1 LIISEF
7 VAKKGINRG
16 ATNGVPSYGKFKAD
30 KFSYLNI
37 TSIGGDLVERNS
49 ICAFAC
55 LETPPCF
62 SFNLAAFPDINGK
75 LLCELLPSDKY
86 NNSDKLV
93 PSNVFHH
100 YSIASPCNSLPCKN
114 NGKCVSLYEE
124 DSYVCFCTVGFTGKN
139 CETVSSIA
147 STIIA
152 NNVVYQSHLNQ
163 FLAPAVG
170 NDSKWLLC
178 YRASSDGWDVSN
190 FHTKCDGKPH
200 TVTIIKVGDHVFGGY
215 TDIPWESSAS
225 YGFTSKAFIF
235 SLHNNEGLGP
245 FKSMVIWPFRA
256 IYRNAGLGPT
266 FGGVTDILIAN
277 NANSNQY
284 SRTNF
289 GRSYSVPNGVQNRG
303 TLLAGSYN
311 FSPDDWE
318 VFYLA

>member
-100 YSIASPCNSLPCKN
+100 YSIA
-114 NGKCVSLYEE
+114 VS
-124 DSYVCFCTVGFTGKN
+124 G
-139 CETVSSIA
+139 VSF
-147 STIIA
+147 STKKII
-152 NNVVYQSHLNQ
+152 SCLN
-163 FLAPAVG
+163 
-170 NDSKWLLC
+170 
-178 YRASSDGWDVSN
+178 
-190 FHTKCDGKPH
+190 
-200 TVTIIKVGDHVFGGY
+200 
-215 TDIPWESSAS
+215 
-225 YGFTSKAFIF
+225 
-235 SLHNNEGLGP
+235 
-245 FKSMVIWPFRA
+245 
-256 IYRNAGLGPT
+256 
-266 FGGVTDILIAN
+266 
-277 NANSNQY
+277 
-284 SRTNF
+284 
-289 GRSYSVPNGVQNRG
+289 
-303 TLLAGSYN
+303 
-311 FSPDDWE
+311 
-318 VFYLA
+318 